1 MESVS
6 SASYPPC
13 IGFSGMMIQNE
24 GGQAL
29 FSSRFCEEEENYPA
43 MMGMKMKQGRMAREK
58 DEVVVNEN
66 FAERMRWGNE
76 IVGRIVH
83 AEGSTYKVVG
93 VLKDFRTNSFYNEQE
108 PLIVHCYKNFGN
120 CIHVRLKEPFA
131 ENLRKLNEESSEAF
145 PDKTVSFRS
154 LEQSMAENYN
164 ALRVFRNATLMAT
177 IAMFFV
183 MLMGLIGYTA
193 DEVRRRSKEIAIRKV
208 NGAEAS
214 GILELLSKDVLYVA
228 LPATVIGSVAS
239 WYVNTMWMDMF
250 AEHVPLNWMV
260 YVLSLIHI

>member
-1 MESVS
+1 
-6 SASYPPC
+6 
-13 IGFSGMMIQNE
+13 MMIQNE

-193 DEVRRRSKEIAIRKV
+193 DEVRRRSKEIAIPQSEWSRSIRY
-208 NGAEAS
+208 S
-214 GILELLSKDVLYVA
+214 GTSVQRCSLCGIAGNSYRQRSIVVRQYDVDGYVCRTRTA
-228 LPATVIGSVAS
+228 
-239 WYVNTMWMDMF
+239 
-250 AEHVPLNWMV
+250 
-260 YVLSLIHI
+260 